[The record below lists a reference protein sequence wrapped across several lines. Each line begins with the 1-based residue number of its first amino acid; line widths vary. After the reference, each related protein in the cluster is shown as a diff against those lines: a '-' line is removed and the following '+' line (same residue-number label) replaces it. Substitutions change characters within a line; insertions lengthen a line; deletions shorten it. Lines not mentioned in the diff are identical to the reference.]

1 MSKNTNKETD
11 TYKYNYFIK
20 HTLVCTNQEE
30 DI

>member
-20 HTLVCTNQEE
+20 HTSVCTNQEA